1 MSPVPPAALGG
12 HALAYQALIIGI
24 LAAQGVLAS
33 LAYRPLGE
41 PLLKQVG
48 LFLLASAAAGATY
61 SGATEVFRP
70 EHLTGWLD
78 PISLVLGAATFGL
91 WGGLS
96 ATILSDSSSARRLAP
111 GQRSVASVALFLAIL
126 AMIPNESIHL
136 IAEGS
141 LGILTPTLAAMTLL
155 AALRARGEGNQDAT
169 ALALGSMALLVC
181 SGTLWALHMDWVA
194 RAPGMGVLYTAM
206 GAQGILLGGT
216 ILDRMGRLRRERD
229 QALADQLTLAEG
241 QKAELEALLEVRN
254 RELMLRLQELE
265 TASTTDSLTGACNRR
280 RFEEAVAAQLAL
292 AQRGSEPLSLIVMDL
307 DHFKRIND
315 TYGHAMGDEV
325 LVGTAATI
333 RQNLRVSD
341 LLVRWGGEEFLVL
354 APGTA
359 LEGAMALAE
368 KLRSALAAEAFPQ
381 VGQVTMSLGVAQCVL
396 GEDLKAWIDRADQ
409 ALYEAKDRGR
419 NQCVAAAP
427 HRSRADAG
435 EPAPAITAGGWGPEY
450 ECGHPLMDNQHQ
462 RLHLLATAALTL
474 LSQRA
479 SAAEILASLESL
491 VAIAAQHFQDE
502 EALLRDL
509 KHPQWEAHSA
519 EHQGLLHKAR
529 YILNE
534 AAAGRVEVAALV
546 QYLVRDLVEQHID
559 SDQQNYFGDR
569 PGRSVAG

>member
-1 MSPVPPAALGG
+1 MSPVQPLAMGG
-12 HALAYQALIIGI
+12 PLAYQALIIGI

-61 SGATEVFRP
+61 SGATGVFRP

-78 PISLVLGAATFGL
+78 PISLVFGAASFGF

-96 ATILSDSSSARRLAP
+96 ATILSDSASARRLAP

-136 IAEGS
+136 LAEGS

-155 AALRARGEGNQDAT
+155 AALQARREGNQDAT
-169 ALALGSMALLVC
+169 ALALGSAALLVC
-181 SGTLWALHMDWVA
+181 SAALWALHMDWVA

-206 GAQGILLGGT
+206 GAQGLLLGWI
-216 ILDRMGRLRRERD
+216 ILNRMGRLRRERD
-229 QALADQLTLAEG
+229 QALADQLALAEG
-241 QKAELEALLEVRN
+241 QAAELEAMLEVRN
-254 RELMLRLQELE
+254 RELRLRLQELE
-265 TASTTDSLTGACNRR
+265 TASTTDSLTGASNRR
-280 RFEEAVAAQLAL
+280 RFEEAVTAQLAL
-292 AQRGSEPLSLIVMDL
+292 AQRGHEPLSLIVMDL

-315 TYGHAMGDEV
+315 THGHSVGDEV
-325 LVGTAATI
+325 LVGTAAII

-368 KLRSALAAEAFPQ
+368 KLRSALAAETFPQ
-381 VGQVTMSLGVAQCVL
+381 VGQVTMSLGVAQFAL
-396 GEDLKAWIDRADQ
+396 GENLKDWIDQADQ

-427 HRSRADAG
+427 LRSTADAG

-450 ECGHPLMDNQHQ
+450 ECGHALMDNQHQ

-502 EALLRDL
+502 EALLQNLD
-509 KHPQWEAHSA
+509 HPQREAHSA
-519 EHQGLLHKAR
+519 EHQGFLHKAR

-559 SDQQNYFGDR
+559 SDKQDYFEAL
-569 PGRSVAG
+569 PGRVVAG

>member
-12 HALAYQALIIGI
+12 HTLAYQALIIGI

-33 LAYRPLGE
+33 LAHRHLGE

-61 SGATEVFRP
+61 SGATEIFRP

-78 PISLVLGAATFGL
+78 PISLVFGAATFGL
-91 WGGLS
+91 WGRLS
-96 ATILSDSSSARRLAP
+96 ASILSDSPSARRLAP
-111 GQRSVASVALFLAIL
+111 GQRSVAAAALVLAVL
-126 AMIPNESIHL
+126 AVIPNESIHL
-136 IAEGS
+136 LAEGT
-141 LGILTPTLAAMTLL
+141 LGFLIPTLAALTLL
-155 AALRARGEGNQDAT
+155 AALRARGEGNQDAP
-169 ALALGSMALLVC
+169 ALALGSAALLVC
-181 SGTLWALHMDWVA
+181 SAALWALHMDWVA
-194 RAPGMGVLYTAM
+194 RASGMGVLYTAM
-206 GAQGILLGGT
+206 GAQGLLLGGT

-229 QALADQLTLAEG
+229 QALADQLALAEG
-241 QKAELEALLEVRN
+241 QAAELEAMLEVRN

-265 TASTTDSLTGACNRR
+265 TASTTDSLTGASNRR

-292 AQRGSEPLSLIVMDL
+292 AQRGQEPLSLIVMDL

-315 TYGHAMGDEV
+315 THGHSVGDEV
-325 LVGTAATI
+325 LVGTAAII

-354 APGTA
+354 APGTPGA
-359 LEGAMALAE
+359 GAMALAE
-368 KLRSALAAEAFPQ
+368 KLRLALAAATFPQ
-381 VGQVTMSLGVAQCVL
+381 VGRVTTSLGVAQYAM
-396 GEDLKAWIDRADQ
+396 GEDLKAWIDRVDS

-419 NQCVAAAP
+419 NQSVEAP
-427 HRSRADAG
+427 PPRPRADSK
-435 EPAPAITAGGWGPEY
+435 EPAPAILAGGWGPEY

-462 RLHLLATAALTL
+462 RLHLLATTALTL
-474 LSQRA
+474 VSRRA
-479 SAAEILASLESL
+479 SAAEILASLETL

-502 EALLRDL
+502 EALLQNL
-509 KHPQWEAHSA
+509 GHPQWEAHSA